1 MHLCFCL
8 GAKYN
13 LMLTCRTEQGL
24 TFKKG
29 RKKMC
34 LLFYYLKNSYHQC
47 VWRSIAYCNMPVR
60 PSQIFCLSINQS
72 IIRRLQWQQAKQ
84 GIPDTHLPSNTFQ
97 SLLGDTEA
105 FPGKVRCI
113 ISSVGSG
120 SSSGSPPQGEGILLP
135 QITRVFFPQY
145 QLFKNVLPELN
156 LN

>member
-29 RKKMC
+29 RKKMSVVLLFEELIPPVRVAQYC
-34 LLFYYLKNSYHQC
+34 LLQHACETF
-47 VWRSIAYCNMPVR
+47 VDI
-60 PSQIFCLSINQS
+60 LSIHQS

-135 QITRVFFPQY
+135 QITRVFFSPNISFLKMY
-145 QLFKNVLPELN
+145 CRN
-156 LN
+156 

>member
-29 RKKMC
+29 RKKMSVV
-34 LLFYYLKNSYHQC
+34 LLFEELIPPVRVAQYYLLQHAC
-47 VWRSIAYCNMPVR
+47 ETFVDI
-60 PSQIFCLSINQS
+60 LSIHQS
-72 IIRRLQWQQAKQ
+72 IIRRLQWQQ
-84 GIPDTHLPSNTFQ
+84 GISDTHLPSNTFQ

-105 FPGKVRCI
+105 FPGKVRGI

-120 SSSGSPPQGEGILLP
+120 SSSGSPPQGEGILLDH
-135 QITRVFFPQY
+135 QGFFPPNISFLKMY
-145 QLFKNVLPELN
+145 CRN
-156 LN
+156 